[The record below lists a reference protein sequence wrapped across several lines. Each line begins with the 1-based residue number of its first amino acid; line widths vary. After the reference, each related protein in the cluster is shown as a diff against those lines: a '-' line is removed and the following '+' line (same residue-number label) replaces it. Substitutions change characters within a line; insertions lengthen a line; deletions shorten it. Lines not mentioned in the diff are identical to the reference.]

1 MKSKKIRSVRQLL
14 LAACLAFLP
23 SVSLSAAQQDP
34 ALPPPGTPRAALI
47 LPPRNFYDP
56 EFFAVRD
63 ALSAAGVR
71 VRIFCNAEGDAV
83 GSQGGKVRPDAPLAE
98 LRPAEF
104 DLVCVIGGTGTL
116 NYLYHDEA
124 LGEKLREARDQGK
137 RVAGIC
143 AGATTLAKFGVL
155 SGRTATGANRGVF
168 VRAGVAYS
176 FEKVVVDGP
185 FITAQGDYHDLFAAA
200 LVRELTGG

>member
-1 MKSKKIRSVRQLL
+1 MEIKSIRYGRLLSLVVL
-14 LAACLAFLP
+14 LALFFAFP
-23 SVSLSAAQQDP
+23 RAAAGQNAVP
-34 ALPPPGTPRAALI
+34 RASEPPTAALI

-56 EFFAVRD
+56 EFFTVRD
-63 ALSAAGVR
+63 ALTAAGVR
-71 VRIFCNAEGDAV
+71 VRIFCDAEVDAV
-83 GSQGGKVRPDAPLAE
+83 GSQGGRIRPDAPL
-98 LRPAEF
+98 LDFQPVEF

-124 LGEKLREARDQGK
+124 LGAKLREARDLGK

-155 SGRTATGANRGVF
+155 SGYTATGYNRGVF
-168 VRAGVAYS
+168 VRAGAAYS
-176 FEKVVVDGP
+176 MEKVVVDGL

-200 LVRELTGG
+200 LVRELTGK

>member
-1 MKSKKIRSVRQLL
+1 MKHKIVPSIH
-14 LAACLAFLP
+14 LP
-23 SVSLSAAQQDP
+23 SLVALLVLIVAFPRAAPGQNSASP
-34 ALPPPGTPRAALI
+34 ALRTTTAALI

-56 EFFAVRD
+56 EFFTVRD

-71 VRIFCNAEGDAV
+71 VRIFCDAEEDAV

-137 RVAGIC
+137 WVAGIC

-155 SGRTATGANRGVF
+155 SGCTATGYNRGVF
-168 VRAGVAYS
+168 VRAGVTYS
-176 FEKVVVDGP
+176 FEKVVVDGL